1 MNISMPV
8 IVAKAV
14 RNNGLGLQG
23 FNALGAKRYL
33 TMLAKLLGLL
43 RFTPVAAPLV
53 FRTAKK
59 TIGCDRS

>member
-8 IVAKAV
+8 IVAKAL
-14 RNNGLGLQG
+14 RNNGVRLQG
-23 FNALGAKRYL
+23 FNTLGANRYF

-59 TIGCDRS
+59 TIGCERG

>member
-14 RNNGLGLQG
+14 RNNGVGLQG
-23 FNALGAKRYL
+23 FNTLGANRYF

-43 RFTPVAAPLV
+43 RFTPVVAPLV

-59 TIGCDRS
+59 TIGCERG